1 MVVLV
6 SQPLQKDARAAPLE
20 QNICRENLRKDIA
33 EKDIAEKVK
42 NIIRQCPPAT
52 PPFNR
57 NVPSMRRKPQKAAVS
72 AARSEKAGPV
82 DLEFQYRG
90 TDHRL
95 AYRLVGD
102 PIIDAG
108 EQAVAE
114 ETSNN
119 VTYCALYWVAPKKHG
134 TTQQK
139 SACAVWQFLLI
150 GKGTR
155 HDRGNRHVLPTKD

>member
-1 MVVLV
+1 M
-6 SQPLQKDARAAPLE
+6 E
-20 QNICRENLRKDIA
+20 QNICRENLR
-33 EKDIAEKVK
+33 KDIAEKVK

-57 NVPSMRRKPQKAAVS
+57 NVREVRRKPQKAAVS
-72 AARSEKAGPV
+72 AARNEKAGPV
-82 DLEFQYRG
+82 DLECQYRG

-108 EQAVAE
+108 GHAVAE

-150 GKGTR
+150 GSHTPTVFRHGNAQLTR
-155 HDRGNRHVLPTKD
+155 